1 MDETEALLL
10 LTLRTGPN
18 RLQRTGPQVLSRR
31 QLVSVTPGG
40 PNGTDQ
46 IGLLVADMFYP
57 WAMGSAARFSIPRL
71 VFHGKGF
78 FMLYAD
84 EVIQIRRT
92 DMVVSPI
99 RTTILD
105 AIKSSVD
112 RSSTEFIVHNENPT
126 QDFVQSNNFSYG
138 IVVVGEG
145 TYAEYEGDSSNLTI
159 PHSGLTTIDNVCGA
173 MRCVVILITG
183 RPMVIQPWLPKIDA
197 LVAAWLP
204 GTEGQGVADVLFG
217 DYWFTGKLARTWF
230 KSVDQLPMNRRG
242 WRRPEEVRTAAGRW
256 RPEVRVKRRRG
267 GFQDLHQFPGLEVLK
282 RDGAR
287 RLSRYE
293 DIKRVRG
300 GDLDVLR
307 QPRRQRLRRKP
318 RRRGVCWHRRIGV
331 TYGCGGG
338 GDLTVEMGADGLP
351 NGGKEEEKK
360 CEDGRIEAKAAG
372 GGRGTEEKKEGG
384 S

>member
-230 KSVDQLPMNRRG
+230 KSVDQLPMNVG
-242 WRRPEEVRTAAGRW
+242 DSHYDPLF
-256 RPEVRVKRRRG
+256 PF
-267 GFQDLHQFPGLEVLK
+267 GFGLTT
-282 RDGAR
+282 
-287 RLSRYE
+287 
-293 DIKRVRG
+293 
-300 GDLDVLR
+300 
-307 QPRRQRLRRKP
+307 QPTSL
-318 RRRGVCWHRRIGV
+318 
-331 TYGCGGG
+331 
-338 GDLTVEMGADGLP
+338 
-351 NGGKEEEKK
+351 
-360 CEDGRIEAKAAG
+360 AK
-372 GGRGTEEKKEGG
+372 
-384 S
+384 